1 VTSSQPALVSSVRNT
16 KDGVCGAVTH
26 QNKEQFYKSY
36 VENKLQSQINENKYS
51 QTDFTPRLEQE
62 LVLGEYLETRLGTD
76 LSELKVTKSEL
87 SRSEQNLSKAAKQTC
102 SYFSLKKQRGPRYSE
117 ESLRCPRW
125 ESEVCYVRPNLKP
138 SNSTELKVASQNP
151 EIVMVDYGQ
160 EEII

>member
-1 VTSSQPALVSSVRNT
+1 M
-16 KDGVCGAVTH
+16 CGANFD

-36 VENKLQSQINENKYS
+36 LENKLQSQILENKYS

-87 SRSEQNLSKAAKQTC
+87 SRSEQNLSKAAKHAC
-102 SYFSLKKQRGPRYSE
+102 SYFSLKKQRGQRNSE
-117 ESLRCPRW
+117 ENLRSSRW
-125 ESEVCYVRPNLKP
+125 EGEVCYVRPNLKP
-138 SNSTELKVASQNP
+138 STSTELKVASQNP

>member
-1 VTSSQPALVSSVRNT
+1 MVRNT
-16 KDGVCGAVTH
+16 RDGVCGTDND
-26 QNKEQFYKSY
+26 QSKEQFYKSY
-36 VENKLQSQINENKYS
+36 LENKLQSQILENKYS

-87 SRSEQNLSKAAKQTC
+87 SRSEQNLSKAAKHAC
-102 SYFSLKKQRGPRYSE
+102 SYFSLKKQRGQRNSE
-117 ESLRCPRW
+117 ENLRSSRW
-125 ESEVCYVRPNLKP
+125 EGEVCYVRPNLKP
-138 SNSTELKVASQNP
+138 STSTELKVASQNP

>member
-1 VTSSQPALVSSVRNT
+1 MVRNT
-16 KDGVCGAVTH
+16 RDGVCGADND
-26 QNKEQFYKSY
+26 QSKEQFYKSY
-36 VENKLQSQINENKYS
+36 LENKLQSQILENKYS

-87 SRSEQNLSKAAKQTC
+87 SRSEQNLSKAAKHAC
-102 SYFSLKKQRGPRYSE
+102 SYFSLKKQRGLRNSE
-117 ESLRCPRW
+117 ENLRSSRW
-125 ESEVCYVRPNLKP
+125 EGEVCYVRPNLKP
-138 SNSTELKVASQNP
+138 STSTELKVTSQNP

>member
-1 VTSSQPALVSSVRNT
+1 M
-16 KDGVCGAVTH
+16 CGANFD

-36 VENKLQSQINENKYS
+36 LENKLQSQILENKYS

-87 SRSEQNLSKAAKQTC
+87 SKSEQNLSKAAKHAC
-102 SYFSLKKQRGPRYSE
+102 SYFSLKKQRDQRNSE
-117 ESLRCPRW
+117 ENLRSSRW
-125 ESEVCYVRPNLKP
+125 EGEVCYVRPNLKP
-138 SNSTELKVASQNP
+138 STSTELKVASQNP